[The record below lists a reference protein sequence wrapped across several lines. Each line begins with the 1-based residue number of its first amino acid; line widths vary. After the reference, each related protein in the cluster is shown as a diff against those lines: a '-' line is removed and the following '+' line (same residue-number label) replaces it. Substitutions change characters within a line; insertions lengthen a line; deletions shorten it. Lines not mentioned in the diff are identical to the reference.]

1 MELSCESSAVFGGQV
16 QMDLLQ
22 VLPRKPASPFTIS
35 QQPKS
40 QTWGSHVLKYRNL
53 PSLSYTQIHHH
64 GHTQLPEQMCIHRQL
79 NISLMPAHSYVCL
92 YTHTHM
98 RDIEKHRKHA
108 HSQTQVCKQD
118 NFVVQPMWSHRAL
131 QSEGPP
137 LGLMIYCH
145 AFEMLNTFEQMHT
158 HVLSVSFCRTLSC
171 LLVFTLEV
179 PTKLRQ
185 PC

>member
-1 MELSCESSAVFGGQV
+1 
-16 QMDLLQ
+16 
-22 VLPRKPASPFTIS
+22 
-35 QQPKS
+35 
-40 QTWGSHVLKYRNL
+40 
-53 PSLSYTQIHHH
+53 
-64 GHTQLPEQMCIHRQL
+64 
-79 NISLMPAHSYVCL
+79 MPAHSYVCL